1 MKKKF
6 IIIVFALFLI
16 SNISSA
22 QLFNKFSIFGG
33 PMIGWQIPQ
42 ISGLN
47 DEMERHGIPKFSSS
61 DFFTIGGGG
70 YIDIP
75 VIQGLRIGAF
85 GTGFTKDKIS
95 TPLTSTDPIMT
106 AKFSLRYAAV
116 SVEYVKK
123 LNKNLEFTVGGNI
136 GVGSTKLYFSRFKQS
151 AGEWDASSDTLL
163 SNYSTSR
170 FSTTTFTLSPQIGL
184 GFNATKYLYLK
195 LNAGYIFVLH
205 DDWKLE
211 DVLVVKN
218 VPAGIKADGFN
229 FNLGIYFGLFT
240 D

>member
-1 MKKKF
+1 MMKKF
-6 IIIVFALFLI
+6 IIIVFALFFI

-22 QLFNKFSIFGG
+22 QFFNKFSIFGG

-42 ISGLN
+42 VTGLN
-47 DEMERHGIPKFSSS
+47 DEMDRIGIPKFSSG
-61 DFFTIGGGG
+61 DFLTLGGGG

-75 VIQGLRIGAF
+75 VVHGLRIGAF

-95 TPLTSTDPIMT
+95 TPLAPTDPILT
-106 AKFSLRYAAV
+106 AKFSLHYAAI
-116 SVEYVKK
+116 SVEYVDK
-123 LNKNLEFTVGGNI
+123 LSKNLEFTVGGNI
-136 GVGSTKLYFSRFKQS
+136 GVGSTKLYISRFKQGAS
-151 AGEWDASSDTLL
+151 EWDASSDSLL
-163 SNYSTSR
+163 TNYSTSR

-195 LNAGYIFVLH
+195 LNAGYVFILH

-229 FNLGIYFGLFT
+229 FNLGINFGLFT